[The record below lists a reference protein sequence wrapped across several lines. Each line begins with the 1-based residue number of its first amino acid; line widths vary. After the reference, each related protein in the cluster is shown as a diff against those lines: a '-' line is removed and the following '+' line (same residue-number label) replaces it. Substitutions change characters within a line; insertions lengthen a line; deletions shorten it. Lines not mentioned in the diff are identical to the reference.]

1 MKRIKNTPFDLS
13 SNVNRDSVARDSVI
27 NLKIDYDSM
36 FKILLIGDSQV
47 GKSSLMIKYANDT
60 FTSNNVPTIGVD
72 FKIKTIE
79 IDGRRIKLQIWDTA
93 GQEAFRSITRS
104 YYRGAAGALL
114 VYDITRRDT
123 FNHLTTWLEDARQ
136 HSNSNMVIMLI
147 GNKR

>member
-27 NLKIDYDSM
+27 MKIDYDSM

-47 GKSSLMIKYANDT
+47 GKSSLMLQYANDT

-93 GQEAFRSITRS
+93 GQGVRVKYIF
-104 YYRGAAGALL
+104 
-114 VYDITRRDT
+114 
-123 FNHLTTWLEDARQ
+123 FNVHKNQ
-136 HSNSNMVIMLI
+136 F
-147 GNKR
+147 